1 MELNKLYTFTPNL
14 LNYLGLTLSKIYHL
28 KRSISYSKI
37 TYVFTFL
44 LFASPIRA
52 QIAETFYSKKEII
65 EDLNYV
71 IDRFDHLAPKP
82 YIRSDSLSI
91 RLKKDSIISTL
102 SDSVSTS
109 VARRT
114 IAKFISSYRLGHS
127 QMNFWALYI
136 DSLPHFPFGVQ
147 IKNSKI
153 FIETNSSNDASLTPG
168 IEITSI
174 NNIGSDS
181 LISELLSCMSLEF
194 NETKEYYISVYF
206 DYMLRFYYEW
216 HDPVF
221 TLTLKNDDGS
231 IMKGEYKKTGIN
243 NSSSTATSGDPF
255 FTDFKEDS
263 IAQITI
269 KRFSGFKR
277 KTWHHF
283 LKKSFQ
289 EISNR
294 GTPYLIIDIR
304 GNEGGNSTYLRELAA
319 YLSKENISFEGK
331 MIRKTTLESK
341 RYFRNYFFKWYTYPL
356 YPLIL
361 LNREARGVL
370 VGKDGSIHISNEK
383 PEKLPKVSYP
393 YSGKV
398 FLMTDRGTYSTAS
411 MLASCFQCYGIAK
424 IIGIGTGEPTIGD
437 GDAVDVIL
445 LKTGCRF
452 SVGTTI
458 WLNPCFEKADQNQM
472 LIPDI
477 LCEQSK
483 EYEFLLK
490 YLKEKQ

>member
-1 MELNKLYTFTPNL
+1 MLTNDQKTPLDTKMKKMKLIKLNPFTPRL
-14 LNYLGLTLSKIYHL
+14 LNYLGLTLPKIYHL

-37 TYVFTFL
+37 TYVSTFL

-52 QIAETFYSKKEII
+52 QIAETFYSKNEII

-102 SDSVSTS
+102 SDSVST
-109 VARRT
+109 
-114 IAKFISSYRLGHS
+114 I
-127 QMNFWALYI
+127 
-136 DSLPHFPFGVQ
+136 
-147 IKNSKI
+147 
-153 FIETNSSNDASLTPG
+153 
-168 IEITSI
+168 
-174 NNIGSDS
+174 
-181 LISELLSCMSLEF
+181 
-194 NETKEYYISVYF
+194 
-206 DYMLRFYYEW
+206 
-216 HDPVF
+216 
-221 TLTLKNDDGS
+221 
-231 IMKGEYKKTGIN
+231 KGEYKKTGIN
-243 NSSSTATSGDPF
+243 NSSSTIISGDPF

-283 LKKSFQ
+283 LEKSFQ

-294 GTPYLIIDIR
+294 GTPYLMIDIR

-370 VGKDGSIHISNEK
+370 VGKDGSIHISNEN

-424 IIGIGTGEPTIGD
+424 IIGIGSGEPTIGD
-437 GDAVDVIL
+437 GDAVDITL
-445 LKTGCRF
+445 SNTGCRF
-452 SVGTTI
+452 SVGTAI
-458 WLNPCFEKADQNQM
+458 WFNPCFEKADQNQM

-477 LCEQSK
+477 HCEQGT

-490 YLKEKQ
+490 YLKLKQ